1 MAFEKSVA
9 LKDCLYSYEVN
20 PNVKKFTL
28 KDNTFAET
36 KVGNFELTRLLEEI
50 PNSGQGF
57 LLKIIFNKD
66 LSGFKI
72 NITDKSGLRLVN
84 IFKSEDQKIIQQKF
98 YFLMD
103 SLVERDFYKDR
114 TIIQHSFKNSREY
127 T

>member
-1 MAFEKSVA
+1 MDFEKSVA
-9 LKDCLYSYEVN
+9 LKDCLYSYEIN

-84 IFKSEDQKIIQQKF
+84 IFKSEDQKILQQKF

-103 SLVERDFYKDR
+103 SLVEREIFTK
-114 TIIQHSFKNSREY
+114 TEQ
-127 T
+127 

>member
-1 MAFEKSVA
+1 MAFETSVS
-9 LKDCLYSYEVN
+9 LKDCQYTYILH

-28 KDNTFAET
+28 KDNTFSET
-36 KVGNFELTRLLEEI
+36 KVGNFELSRLLEEV

-84 IFKSEDQKIIQQKF
+84 IFKSENHKIIQEKF

-103 SLVERDFYKDR
+103 SLVEREIFTKEE
-114 TIIQHSFKNSREY
+114 Q
-127 T
+127 

>member
-1 MAFEKSVA
+1 MIFRR
-9 LKDCLYSYEVN
+9 CEVYN
-20 PNVKKFTL
+20 KTEV
-28 KDNTFAET
+28 
-36 KVGNFELTRLLEEI
+36 V
-50 PNSGQGF
+50 SF

-103 SLVERDFYKDR
+103 SLVEREIFIK
-114 TIIQHSFKNSREY
+114 TEQ
-127 T
+127 